1 MHRKVDGAAAALAG
15 SGVIP
20 LTTGCQD
27 LEVTLR
33 RVRVPATTTR
43 IFDRRERRVWLEVN
57 REARQHRFAWQGTQA
72 R

>member
-1 MHRKVDGAAAALAG
+1 MHRKVDGTAAALAG

-20 LTTGCQD
+20 LATRCQD

-33 RVRVPATTTR
+33 RVRVPATTAR
-43 IFDRRERRVWLEVN
+43 VFDRRERRVWLDVN
-57 REARQHRFAWQGTQA
+57 REARQHCLARQVTQA